1 MNKNTKN
8 HTIDIVFVI
17 VLFSCFAI
25 SILMITGMG
34 ASIYQNIVDNM
45 TQNYNTRT
53 SYSYIVNKIHQSDEN
68 GNVTVGTFNGQ
79 DALIINE
86 EIDNIAYCTY
96 MYYYDNHLKEL
107 FTRKGQDFDPSYGN
121 DILELDGFK
130 MVKLSD
136 SLIKFEITPKD
147 GNTQTIYTHTRT
159 N

>member
-1 MNKNTKN
+1 MNKKTKN

-34 ASIYQNIVDNM
+34 ASVYQNIVDNM
-45 TQNYNTRT
+45 TVNYNTRT
-53 SYSYIVNKIHQSDEN
+53 SYSYIVNKVHQSDEN
-68 GNVTVGTFNGQ
+68 GNITVGTFNGQ
-79 DALIINE
+79 AALIINE

-96 MYYYDNHLKEL
+96 MYYYDGYLKEL

-121 DILELDGFK
+121 DILELDDFK
-130 MVKLSD
+130 IEKITD
-136 SLIKFEITPKD
+136 SLIKFEITPAD
-147 GNTQTIYTHTRT
+147 GNTQTIFTHTRT